1 MNKDDIIEII
11 KKFPYI
17 ERGIINGESNLVFY
31 IGNRK
36 QTYNITKPVI
46 AVYDIINEIHARTK
60 NVWMHFMISAIK
72 AGKSDIY
79 TIHHVPWERNAY
91 YSRKQKFIEKVYNCC
106 ISQNLVNYEEIL
118 EEEIA

>member
-60 NVWMHFMISAIK
+60 NVWIHFMISAIK

-79 TIHHVPWERNAY
+79 IIHHVPWERNAY